1 MLSTHAA
8 WFTQRFGETKPE
20 YFPIPFAKPKPND
33 PTRPITDLS
42 GSWSALRERAG
53 VKCRLHD
60 LRHTAATKMCEAG
73 VPDSTMLTLMG
84 HMSRAMP
91 ERYSPHTAA
100 VESLSFKPRTD
111 NSDGVPTKSSTV
123 ERLGPIQ

>member
-73 VPDSTMLTLMG
+73 VPDSTMLARMG
-84 HMSRAMP
+84 HMSRAML
-91 ERYSPHTAA
+91 ERYSPHTDGGRGAF
-100 VESLSFKPRTD
+100 VSRQGRT
-111 NSDGVPTKSSTV
+111 
-123 ERLGPIQ
+123 IQMRSPQNPPQ